1 MHLYDP
7 ARVEALRAAAPL
19 VHCISNIVTAHDCAA
34 LALAAGA
41 SPMMAQAPAEVA
53 GIAARAGAL
62 VLNTGTPGPDTFGVC
77 AAAAA
82 GAAGAG
88 VPIVLDPVGVG
99 ASPWRLAGVQT
110 ILRTARPALVRA
122 NWSEA
127 RALLEAAGA
136 AGGCAPEAA
145 GCAFGADGRTE
156 TGGTAPG
163 SDSTEHGVDSAGA
176 DQASRL
182 ATARALARQLG
193 AAVLLSGPADIV
205 TDGARCRVV
214 RGGSPLTRS
223 ITGAGCM
230 LSVLCGAF
238 AAVTPDPVEA
248 GVLAAAFWKMCA
260 ARAEVL
266 AGGRGLG
273 SFHVALFDAAGAMTG
288 PALAEADVAAAD

>member
-19 VHCISNIVTAHDCAA
+19 LHCISNIVTAHDCAA

-53 GIAARAGAL
+53 DIAARAGAL

-110 ILRTARPALVRA
+110 ILHTARPALVRA

-127 RALLEAAGA
+127 CALLDAAGA
-136 AGGCAPEAA
+136 AGGAK
-145 GCAFGADGRTE
+145 
-156 TGGTAPG
+156 TA
-163 SDSTEHGVDSAGA
+163 EHGVDSAGA

-182 ATARALARQLG
+182 ATARALAKQLG

-248 GVLAAAFWKMCA
+248 GVLAAAFWKVCA

-288 PALAEADVAAAD
+288 PALAEADVTAAD

>member
-1 MHLYDP
+1 MRLYDP

-82 GAAGAG
+82 GAAGAA

-110 ILRTARPALVRA
+110 ILHTARPALVRA

-127 RALLEAAGA
+127 RALLEAAGP
-136 AGGCAPEAA
+136 AGGKAA
-145 GCAFGADGRTE
+145 DGVSGADGRTE
-156 TGGTAPG
+156 TDAAA
-163 SDSTEHGVDSAGA
+163 EHGVDSAGA
-176 DQASRL
+176 DPASRL
-182 ATARALARQLG
+182 ATARALARRLG
-193 AAVLLSGPADIV
+193 TAVLLSGPADIV

-214 RGGSPLTRS
+214 QGGSPLTRS

-248 GVLAAAFWKMCA
+248 GVLAAAFWKVCA
-260 ARAEVL
+260 ARAEAL

-288 PALAEADVAAAD
+288 PALAEADVTAAD